1 MFPIKLA
8 QVIPATKIPIN
19 NNQVFSYIAPPK
31 TDLKP
36 GQEVLVPL
44 KNRQVRA
51 VVVKVEDIKSAK
63 QLPCP
68 QKFLKNI
75 EQIVDDKP
83 VLTKEQLELA
93 NWMADYY
100 YASLG
105 LVIKTMLWPR
115 LKRLK
120 KDTAD
125 KKDQILT
132 KFPKLTSL
140 QAKAYQPIEK
150 TIKEQKY
157 QSFLLHGVTGSGKTE
172 IYMEAIRETL
182 LQDKQAIL
190 LVPEISLTPQN
201 IERFAARF
209 GSDKLA
215 ILHSRLTGGEKF
227 TEWHKIRSE
236 QAKII
241 IGPRSA
247 VFAPVQRLGLIIVDE
262 EHDTSYKQ
270 YDQNPRYH
278 ARQVATKLAELTS
291 ATVIMGSATPSLESY
306 HKTQTD
312 QYSLLE
318 LPERFTGQQKLPE
331 VSIVDMRQELKK
343 RNYTVFSDDLQAGI
357 ETALNNKKQV
367 LLFINR
373 RGAATFVMCRDCGHT
388 LECPH
393 CNISLTYHLG
403 EQAVGQQNLIC
414 HHCNFRQESPT
425 LCPQCNSQF
434 IKYFGTGTQKVEHE
448 LKILFPEAKV
458 ARADRDTMTGK
469 EAYSKIYNAFAT
481 GKLDVLIGTQMI
493 TKGWDLPGVELVG
506 IVSADVLFNFPDF
519 RGNERAFQMLTQVAG
534 RAGRGQD
541 VGQVILQTYNPG
553 NRVIKTAAAH
563 DYHKFFQT
571 EPAERKQLHYPPF
584 IKLIKIIFTDKDES
598 ATAAA
603 TEAAAQKLSQ
613 RITKQKL
620 PITLLGPAPAFLP
633 KIREKYRWNIILK
646 ITDKNYRI
654 NKDLFNNLSSKD
666 YTIDVDPEDL
676 L

>member
-1 MFPIKLA
+1 MSYKLA

-31 TDLKP
+31 TNLKP

-68 QKFLKNI
+68 QKYLKKI
-75 EQIVDDKP
+75 EQIVDDQP
-83 VLTKEQLELA
+83 VLTKIQLDLA
-93 NWMADYY
+93 EWMADYY

-120 KDTAD
+120 KDTATN
-125 KKDQILT
+125 QSQALA
-132 KFPKLTSL
+132 KFPELTT
-140 QAKAYQPIEK
+140 QQKKAYQPIEK

-182 LQDKQAIL
+182 KQNKQTIL

-247 VFAPVQRLGLIIVDE
+247 VFAPVQKLGLIIVDE
-262 EHDTSYKQ
+262 EHDASYKQ

-278 ARQVATKLAELTS
+278 ARATAIKLAELS
-291 ATVIMGSATPSLESY
+291 KAAVIMGSATPSLESY
-306 HKTQTD
+306 HQTKTGAYT
-312 QYSLLE
+312 LLE

-331 VSIVDMRQELKK
+331 VTIVDMRQELKK
-343 RNYTVFSDDLQAGI
+343 RNFSIFGDDLQAGI

-393 CNISLTYHLG
+393 CNISLTHHLG
-403 EQAVGQQNLIC
+403 EQSIGQQNLIC
-414 HHCNFRQESPT
+414 HHCNFRQESPA

-434 IKYFGTGTQKVEHE
+434 IKYFGTGTQKVEYE
-448 LKILFPEAKV
+448 LKKIFPAAKI
-458 ARADRDTMTGK
+458 ARADRDTMSAK
-469 EAYSKIYNAFAT
+469 EAHHKVYNDFAT
-481 GKLDVLIGTQMI
+481 GKLDILIGTQMI

-519 RGNERAFQMLTQVAG
+519 RGNERAWQMLTQVAG

-541 VGQVILQTYNPG
+541 VGQVILQTYNPQ
-553 NRVIKTAAAH
+553 NRVIKTAATH
-563 DYHKFFQT
+563 DYHKFFQA
-571 EPAERKQLHYPPF
+571 EVAEREQLHYPPF
-584 IKLIKIIFTDKDES
+584 VKLIKIIFTDKSEA
-598 ATAAA
+598 ATA
-603 TEAAAQKLSQ
+603 EAAETATQKLSQ

-620 PITLLGPAPAFLP
+620 PITLLGPAPAWLP

-646 ITDKNYRI
+646 LTAKNYRL
-654 NKDLFNNLSSKD
+654 NKDLFNNLSAKD